1 MSKARHKA
9 RRRAVQAIYQW
20 QLTQDDIKEIEQY
33 FFDEQDMK
41 KTDKEYFSEL
51 LGGVAN
57 GVSELDGVIAPLL
70 DRPMNE
76 LDPVEKAILR
86 LGTYELMHRIDIP
99 YRVVIN
105 ESVELAKSFGA
116 EDGFKYINS
125 ILDKLSYAH
134 RKVEVEAR
142 RQQAGQ

>member
-1 MSKARHKA
+1 MSKARHNA
-9 RRRAVQAIYQW
+9 RWRAVQAIYQW

-33 FFDEQDMK
+33 FLDEQDMK

-57 GVSELDGVIAPLL
+57 GVSDLDGVIAPLL
-70 DRPMNE
+70 DRPINE

-86 LGTYELMHRIDIP
+86 MGTYELIHRIDVP

-105 ESVELAKSFGA
+105 ESVDLAKSFGA
-116 EDGFKYINS
+116 EDGFKYVNG
-125 ILDKLSYAH
+125 ILDKLSKTH

-142 RQQAGQ
+142 RQQAGK

>member
-9 RRRAVQAIYQW
+9 RSRAVQAIYQW
-20 QLTQDDIKEIEQY
+20 QMTQDDIKEVEQY
-33 FFDEQDMK
+33 FLEEQDMK

-51 LGGVAN
+51 LNGVA
-57 GVSELDGVIAPLL
+57 GVVADLDNAIAPLL
-70 DRPMNE
+70 DRPINE

-86 LGTYELMHRIDIP
+86 LGSYELIHRIDVP

-116 EDGFKYINS
+116 EDGFKYING
-125 ILDKLSYAH
+125 ILDKLSHTH

-142 RQQAGQ
+142 RQQAGK

>member
-1 MSKARHKA
+1 MSKARHNA
-9 RRRAVQAIYQW
+9 RWRAVQAIYQW

-51 LGGVAN
+51 LSGVVN
-57 GVSELDGVIAPLL
+57 GAADLDGILSPLL
-70 DRPMNE
+70 DRPINE

-86 LGTYELMHRIDIP
+86 MGTYELVHRADVP

-125 ILDKLSYAH
+125 VLDKLSKTH
-134 RKVEVEAR
+134 RKIEVEAR
-142 RQQAGQ
+142 RQQAGK